1 MSILGFLFKSK
12 TNLSKKNTKYVKL
25 GKYELTSHAQNRIV
39 DPARKTKKWDVLN
52 NLFTKPHAITKTKLD
67 HYGRPSY
74 NRIGKTITT
83 SINPK
88 NNYVVSLRP
97 VSDAEEKKYDL
108 TRKGRKYVKKSKYKN
123 SRTHKRKNH

>member
-1 MSILGFLFKSK
+1 MVFCS
-12 TNLSKKNTKYVKL
+12 NLKPTYQKKNTKYVKL

-83 SINPK
+83 SVNPK
-88 NNYVVSLRP
+88 NNYVVSVRP
-97 VSDAEEKKYDL
+97 VSDAEEKKYGL
-108 TRKGRKYVKKSKYKN
+108 IRKGRKYVKKGKQKN
-123 SRTHKRKNH
+123 S

>member
-12 TNLSKKNTKYVKL
+12 ANLSKKNTKHVKL

-39 DPARKTKKWDVLN
+39 DPARKTRKWDVLN
-52 NLFTKPHAITKTKLD
+52 NLFTNPHAITKTKLD

-83 SINPK
+83 SVNPK
-88 NNYVVSLRP
+88 NNYVVSVRP
-97 VSDAEEKKYDL
+97 VSDAEEKKYGL
-108 TRKGRKYVKKSKYKN
+108 VRKGRRYVKKGK
-123 SRTHKRKNH
+123 